1 MPKHAKRGW
10 VLPVLVASA
19 VLMSACTGSGDSGQ
33 PAAPAG
39 AAPKGEKVKIT
50 IGYQSKTINTVTA
63 GTLLKDLGI
72 FERRL
77 AEVGKQTGNTYSVTW
92 EDYPSGPPITAQ
104 MLAGKVDIGS
114 MGDYPLLVNGSKTK
128 EQADARS
135 ELLAIT
141 GYNLRGSLNG
151 IVVPLDS
158 KARTLADLKGET
170 VSTSIGSAGHGMVVK
185 ALADIGKTTDF
196 VQLVNQQPEVGASA
210 LEGGQAAALAQ
221 FVPWP
226 DLMVFRGKG
235 RKLFDGGDT
244 GVPTMHGVIGRKAFS
259 DAHPEVTEAFLA
271 SVVETSDYIHAKPM
285 DAAERVAKATGI
297 EAEVVYLFNGPNGV
311 VTFDPTIKP
320 RLVDALKADL
330 PFLKSLN
337 ALGDFAVD
345 QFVNDSYLR
354 KAYGPGYA
362 DDVGGFANKTRL
374 VGRDTTCNTDVSDVM
389 TASEAWFQGQATTQV
404 AATPTCLVRMVRAA
418 DPTGG
423 KLRVGY
429 VPDARTGTRLFA
441 KTATWVNDP
450 AAPATARL
458 LPFATVDGA
467 EGYRT
472 AHPGAKVSNFDGA
485 LQAIAGI

>member
-1 MPKHAKRGW
+1 MLPLVVSFS
-10 VLPVLVASA
+10 VLL
-19 VLMSACTGSGDSGQ
+19 SACSGESGSGEQ
-33 PAAPAG
+33 PAAVSQT
-39 AAPKGEKVKIT
+39 KGENVDVT

-77 AEVGKQTGNTYSVTW
+77 SDVGKRNGNTYSVKW

-114 MGDYPLLVNGSKTK
+114 MGDYPLLVNGSKTRD
-128 EQADARS
+128 QADARS

-158 KARTLADLKGET
+158 KARSLTDLKGET
-170 VSTSIGSAGHGMVVK
+170 VSTSVGSAAHGMIVK
-185 ALADIGKTTDF
+185 ALADIGETTDF
-196 VQLVNQQPEVGASA
+196 VQLTNQQPEVGASA

-271 SVVETSDYIHAKPM
+271 SVVEATGYLHSKPM
-285 DAAERVAKATGI
+285 DAAERVSKATGI

-320 RLVDALKADL
+320 WLVDALRGNL

-337 ALGDFAVD
+337 ALGDLDVD

-354 KAYGPGYA
+354 KAYGPAYA
-362 DDVGGFANKTRL
+362 QDQAEYANKSKLT
-374 VGRDTTCNTDVSDVM
+374 GRDTTCNTEVSDVM
-389 TASEAWFQGQATTQV
+389 TASEAWFAGEGTTRM
-404 AATPTCLVRMVRAA
+404 AATPTCLVAMVRAA
-418 DPTGG
+418 ESKGG
-423 KLRVGY
+423 TLRVAY

-441 KTATWVNDP
+441 KTATWVEDP
-450 AAPATARL
+450 GAPNRSRL
-458 LPFATVDGA
+458 LPFATVAWADGYA
-467 EGYRT
+467 A
-472 AHPGAKVSNFDGA
+472 AHPGSKVSNFDDA
-485 LQAIAGI
+485 LRAVAGI